1 MSDADRGPDVT
12 DREILSVFANADERR
27 LQVKDVADEL
37 PLPIEILSDRLDD
50 LYERG
55 LLVRDDDGP
64 GVRWHLAP
72 DVDEELTIPEEEV
85 ETEVEAQAS
94 KTTGAETSPREEETP
109 ETPPPDPQ
117 EGPTEPPHDPA
128 PDEIE
133 AFDPPGTAEERDL
146 RRGAL
151 RRAYVYLRKRGTARR
166 EDFEDDVFPQAP
178 GAYDSPDEGWWEDV
192 VRPGLDTLPDVAT
205 PEGDGEWR
213 FTGDDSA
220 DASEA

>member
-1 MSDADRGPDVT
+1 VI

-27 LQVKDVADEL
+27 LRVEDVADEL

-55 LLVRDDDGP
+55 LLVRDGDGP

-72 DVDEELTIPEEEV
+72 DVDDELTIPKEEV

-94 KTTGAETSPREEETP
+94 KTTGAETSPREE

-133 AFDPPGTAEERDL
+133 AFDPPGTAEESDL

-151 RRAYVYLRKRGTARR
+151 RRAYVYLRKRGTTRR

-178 GAYDSPDEGWWEDV
+178 RSVRRPGRGLWEDV
-192 VRPGLDTLPDVAT
+192 VRSGLDTLPNVAT
-205 PEGDGEWR
+205 SEGDGEWR
-213 FTGDDSA
+213 FTGDDST